1 MINRN
6 FWEQLIDKWT
16 VPKEKTDMF
25 ILPENVISTKT
36 SIWEELEGLDDL
48 LDDL

>member
-1 MINRN
+1 MINRS

-16 VPKEKTDMF
+16 APKEQMDKF
-25 ILPENVISTKT
+25 ILPEKFVSTKT

-48 LDDL
+48 LDDI